1 MTFQAFKPVLE
12 QGRAVQGLSS
22 RGLDFNASW
31 VALDNSL
38 DLSKLH
44 FLTYERE
51 H

>member
-1 MTFQAFKPVLE
+1 MTLQALQPVLE
-12 QGRAVQGLSS
+12 QGRAAQGLSS
-22 RGLDFNASW
+22 RGLDFHASW

-44 FLTYERE
+44 FLTYERR